1 MSLNP
6 LTTTLEITG
15 WLILLA
21 MLSWPSLS
29 LSQHDD
35 GYKVLHPSL
44 QELSLAQPIALQRS
58 LWLMPSLYPSSGLS

>member
-15 WLILLA
+15 WLLLLA
-21 MLSWPSLS
+21 TLSWPSVS
-29 LSQHDD
+29 LSQRDN
-35 GYKVLHPSL
+35 GYKALHPSL

-58 LWLMPSLYPSSGLS
+58 LWLTPSLHPLL